1 MTIATRSS
9 SPFLRLLTLS
19 LAALLLFG
27 AASALVSCSS
37 EKDDA
42 AELTPDQ
49 IQGNL
54 IRQLIM
60 MAEQKEESRDRFDS
74 LVSEKGWRS
83 PEVEEAKR
91 QTAAADSANMAR
103 LEEIIGKHG
112 WPGVSLVG
120 RQAAMAAF
128 LIMQHA
134 SLSQQEKY
142 LPLVKAAADKGD
154 VERAHLAMLEDRVLM
169 RQGKAQIYGTQ
180 LWNDPSTG
188 ELDLYPI
195 EDSTNLDARRA
206 EFGLPPI
213 SEYLRSLGINPDSL
227 GRSENKTQVIFK

>member
-1 MTIATRSS
+1 MIIATKSS
-9 SPFLRLLTLS
+9 SLFLRLLTLS

-60 MAEQKEESRDRFDS
+60 MAEQKERSRDLFDS
-74 LVSEKGWRS
+74 LVTEKGWKS
-83 PEVEEAKR
+83 PEVEEATR
-91 QTAAADSANMAR
+91 REAESDSVNMAR
-103 LEEIIGKHG
+103 LEEIIAQHG

-120 RQAAMAAF
+120 KRAALAAF
-128 LIMQHA
+128 LILQHA
-134 SLSQQEKY
+134 QLPQQEKY

-169 RQGKAQIYGTQ
+169 RQGKSQIYGTQ

-195 EDSTNLDARRA
+195 EDTVNLDARRA
-206 EFGLPPI
+206 EVGLPPLK
-213 SEYLRSLGINPDSL
+213 EYLSGLGINPDSL
-227 GRSENKTQVIFK
+227 GRNENEKKIIIK